1 MSMLFWLNHLS
12 HRNWVFNGWEMKGG
26 GGVTKYCTLPSW
38 ILLQQELVSSKSRTS
53 LPCFSTSGYWS
64 DAMWNLHYNLLLSRH
79 INTLRHR
86 KWCRYW
92 LKVYKV
98 KILFSIKMY
107 IILMKITILTLCQWP
122 CIFLIIFPIPQ
133 NKNELGMLV
142 SSEFIC
148 VHIHEISFY
157 KHKTI
162 VFVMKW

>member
-1 MSMLFWLNHLS
+1 
-12 HRNWVFNGWEMKGG
+12 MKGG
-26 GGVTKYCTLPSW
+26 GGGLQNTAPCLPDFASTR
-38 ILLQQELVSSKSRTS
+38 VSSKSRTS